1 MPNPNPTGRPIF
13 WVKMTLLAVAG
24 AASFFPTTIIIQRA
38 IEQQKLGDTPIAPM
52 SEKLAGLHA
61 PKPKPKPKPKPNRA

>member
-1 MPNPNPTGRPIF
+1 
-13 WVKMTLLAVAG
+13 MTLLAVAG

-61 PKPKPKPKPKPNRA
+61 PKPEPNPNPNRA